1 MTTKIIEETAA
12 ALAEYATVPI
22 AFEVREVLAL
32 EGHSEGPYGMT
43 FATKTVEEPYLK
55 DYDSVSGHHPTAWV
69 SRFDMSRWGILIAR
83 AEGIPVGGAV
93 VAWSTP
99 GIDMLEGRQDLAVL
113 WDLRVAPDYRGQ
125 GVGHDLFQYAVQWAQ
140 SRGARWL
147 KIETQNTNASACR
160 FYARQGCELGAINR
174 FAYPSLPDEV
184 QFFWYKGLAR

>member
-1 MTTKIIEETAA
+1 MTIKIIDETVA

-22 AFEVREVLAL
+22 AFEVRETFARDCPA
-32 EGHSEGPYGMT
+32 EGTCGMT
-43 FATKTVEEPYLK
+43 FVAEPVEEPYVK
-55 DYDSVSGHHPTAWV
+55 NYDAVPGHYPTEWT
-69 SRFDMSRWGILIAR
+69 SRFDMSRWGILVAR
-83 AEGIPVGGAV
+83 AEGVPVGGAV
-93 VAWSTP
+93 VAWNTP

-125 GVGHDLFQYAVQWAQ
+125 GVGHDLFLYAVQWAQ
-140 SRGARWL
+140 TRGARWL

-184 QFFWYKGLAR
+184 QFFWYKLLV